1 MKTYYC
7 VCTSF
12 DERGR
17 VVSNIVDT
25 IEASSRPDNTF
36 KSTRRKDICL
46 DWFDTLSAAR
56 AHVEGA
62 RRA

>member
-1 MKTYYC
+1 LYHLPAIIAY
-7 VCTSF
+7 
-12 DERGR
+12 DDWGR

-25 IEASSRPDNTF
+25 VEAPSRPENTF